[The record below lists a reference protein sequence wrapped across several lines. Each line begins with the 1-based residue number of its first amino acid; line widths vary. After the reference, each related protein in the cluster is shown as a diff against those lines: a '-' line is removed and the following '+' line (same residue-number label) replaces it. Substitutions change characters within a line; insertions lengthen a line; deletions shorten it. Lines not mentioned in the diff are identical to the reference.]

1 MHKCN
6 DNCHPECCPKKL
18 CLKQVY
24 QPTCLTN
31 LTIADYETPIVVIDT
46 PTIDFTASSVN
57 NHTITADVK
66 VSEVSGNA
74 IEVKPDGLY
83 SPLFV
88 ETPETPLV
96 ATDTTTIN
104 FTTSGTAGHALTG
117 AVNISSTAGNIL
129 TSNGT
134 GLYVPNQIALGL
146 VEYADN
152 AAAVTAGLT
161 VGSLYRTGDVLK
173 IVHA

>member
-1 MHKCN
+1 MNETCQPCQN
-6 DNCHPECCPKKL
+6 TLYPDFVDNTVAVGGTETTL
-18 CLKQVY
+18 VA
-24 QPTCLTN
+24 TDTS
-31 LTIADYETPIVVIDT
+31 TINFTTSGTAGHAL
-46 PTIDFTASSVN
+46 TASVKLSATAGN
-57 NHTITADVK
+57 TITA
-66 VSEVSGNA
+66 NA
-74 IEVKPDGLY
+74 DGLY